1 MEEIRRQ
8 ELERMRGRAKDLTE
22 EQWQQ
27 VDEVTR
33 SVLAKLLHRP
43 TVALKETSGTPRGER
58 LVEAIRA
65 LFDL

>member
-1 MEEIRRQ
+1 
-8 ELERMRGRAKDLTE
+8 MRGRAKDLTD

-27 VDEVTR
+27 VDEATR
-33 SVLAKLLHRP
+33 AVLAKLLHQP
-43 TVALKETSGTPRGER
+43 TVALKEASGTPRGER